1 MGHGVPDRLERRLG
15 LADAV
20 VIGLGS
26 MLGAGV
32 FAAVGP
38 AAGAA
43 GSWLLAG
50 LVLAGLVAYANAS
63 SSAALAAVYPE
74 SGGAYVYGRRR
85 LGPFWGFLAGWA
97 FVAGK
102 LASCAA
108 MALTFGSY
116 VAPGLARPVAL
127 GGLAAV
133 TVANYLGVARTAAAT
148 RVVVAV
154 VLAALAAAVAGMLLG
169 GRADLGNLTSAGAW
183 PGGHGVLQ
191 AAGLLFFAFA
201 GYARVA
207 TLGEEVA
214 DPARTI
220 PRAVPLAPGIVLVVY
235 AVVAAA
241 ALLAVGPAALAA
253 SAAPLAD
260 AVAAGRLAGLEPVVR
275 VGAAVASL
283 GVLLSLQAGG
293 LLFFAFAGYARVATL
308 GEEVVD
314 PARTIPRAVRL
325 ALGIVLAIYAVVC
338 AAALLAVGPAALA
351 AAAAP
356 LADAVAAGRLAGL
369 EPVVRVG
376 AAVASLGVL
385 LSLQAGLSRTGF
397 AMASNRDLPG
407 VLAAVHPRY
416 RVPHRAE
423 LAVAGLVAVA
433 LVAVDLRGAIGF
445 SSTLV
450 LVYYAVANAAAWTLG
465 PAGGRWPRWRAGA
478 GLAGCLLL
486 AASLPV
492 TSVLAGAAVLGLGS
506 AVWAVRPARD
516 QPL

>member
-1 MGHGVPDRLERRLG
+1 MASPSGPESVPDRLDRRLG
-15 LADAV
+15 LTDAV
-20 VIGLGS
+20 VVGLGA

-50 LVLAGLVAYANAS
+50 LLLAGMVAYANAT
-63 SSAALAAVYPE
+63 SSAALAAVHPE
-74 SGGAYVYGRRR
+74 SGGAYAYGRRR
-85 LGPFWGFLAGWA
+85 LGPFWGFMAGWA
-97 FVAGK
+97 FLAGK

-108 MALTFGSY
+108 MALTLGGY
-116 VAPGLARPVAL
+116 LAPGLARPVAL
-127 GGLAAV
+127 GGLVAV
-133 TVANYLGVARTAAAT
+133 TVANYLGVAKTAAAT

-154 VLAALAAAVAGMLLG
+154 VLAALATAVAGMLLG
-169 GRADLGNLTSAGAW
+169 GQADPANLAGSG
-183 PGGHGVLQ
+183 PGPGVYGVLQ

-201 GYARVA
+201 GYAR
-207 TLGEEVA
+207 L
-214 DPARTI
+214 
-220 PRAVPLAPGIVLVVY
+220 
-235 AVVAAA
+235 
-241 ALLAVGPAALAA
+241 
-253 SAAPLAD
+253 
-260 AVAAGRLAGLEPVVR
+260 
-275 VGAAVASL
+275 
-283 GVLLSLQAGG
+283 
-293 LLFFAFAGYARVATL
+293 ATL

-314 PARTIPRAVRL
+314 PARTIPRAVPL
-325 ALGIVLAIYAVVC
+325 ALGIALAVYAVVC

-351 AAAAP
+351 EAAAP

-369 EPVVRVG
+369 EPVVRLG

-397 AMASNRDLPG
+397 AMAANRDLPG
-407 VLAAVHPRY
+407 ALAAVHPRY

-433 LVAVDLRGAIGF
+433 VLAVDLRGAIGF

-450 LVYYAVANAAAWTLG
+450 LVYYAVANAAAWTLR
-465 PAGGRWPRWRAGA
+465 PAERRWPRWLAGA

-492 TSVLAGAAVLGLGS
+492 SSVLAGAAVLGIGA
-506 AVWAVRPARD
+506 AVWVVRRGRR
-516 QPL
+516 QPS

>member
-1 MGHGVPDRLERRLG
+1 MADRLERRLG
-15 LADAV
+15 LTDAV
-20 VIGLGS
+20 VIGLGA

-32 FAAVGP
+32 FSAVGP

-50 LVLAGLVAYANAS
+50 LGLAGVVAYANAS

-97 FVAGK
+97 FLAGK

-108 MALTFGSY
+108 MALTLGSY

-133 TVANYLGVARTAAAT
+133 TVANYLGVARTAGAT
-148 RVVVAV
+148 RVVVTV
-154 VLAALAAAVAGMLLG
+154 VVAALAAAVAGMLFG
-169 GRADLGNLTSAGAW
+169 GGAEAGNLTSAGAW
-183 PGGHGVLQ
+183 PGSHGV
-191 AAGLLFFAFA
+191 
-201 GYARVA
+201 
-207 TLGEEVA
+207 
-214 DPARTI
+214 
-220 PRAVPLAPGIVLVVY
+220 
-235 AVVAAA
+235 
-241 ALLAVGPAALAA
+241 
-253 SAAPLAD
+253 
-260 AVAAGRLAGLEPVVR
+260 
-275 VGAAVASL
+275 
-283 GVLLSLQAGG
+283 LQAGG

-325 ALGIVLAIYAVVC
+325 ALGIVLAIYVVVC
-338 AAALLAVGPAALA
+338 AAALLAVGPAALD

-397 AMASNRDLPG
+397 AMAANHDLPV

-433 LVAVDLRGAIGF
+433 LLAVDLRGAIGF

-465 PAGGRWPRWRAGA
+465 PAGRRWPRWRAGA

-492 TSVLAGAAVLGLGS
+492 TSVLAGAAVLGLGTTL
-506 AVWAVRPARD
+506 WAVRPARD

>member
-1 MGHGVPDRLERRLG
+1 MGGFGMGDRLERRLG
-15 LADAV
+15 LSDAV
-20 VIGLGS
+20 VIGLGA

-43 GSWLLAG
+43 GSWLLVG
-50 LVLAGLVAYANAS
+50 LGLAGVVAYANAS

-97 FVAGK
+97 FLAGK

-108 MALTFGSY
+108 MALTLGGY

-154 VLAALAAAVAGMLLG
+154 VLAALAAAVAGMLFG
-169 GRADLGNLTSAGAW
+169 GQADLGNLRS
-183 PGGHGVLQ
+183 PGSGPGWYGVLQ
-191 AAGLLFFAFA
+191 AGGLLFFAFA

-220 PRAVPLAPGIVLVVY
+220 PRAVRLALGIVLAVY
-235 AVVAAA
+235 ALVCAA

-275 VGAAVASL
+275 
-283 GVLLSLQAGG
+283 
-293 LLFFAFAGYARVATL
+293 
-308 GEEVVD
+308 
-314 PARTIPRAVRL
+314 I
-325 ALGIVLAIYAVVC
+325 
-338 AAALLAVGPAALA
+338 
-351 AAAAP
+351 
-356 LADAVAAGRLAGL
+356 
-369 EPVVRVG
+369 G

-397 AMASNRDLPG
+397 AMAANHDLPG

-433 LVAVDLRGAIGF
+433 VLTVDLRGAIGF

-465 PAGGRWPRWRAGA
+465 QGRRRWPRWRAGA

-492 TSVLAGAAVLGLGS
+492 TSVLAGVAVLGMGTIL
-506 AVWAVRPARD
+506 WTVRPARD

>member
-1 MGHGVPDRLERRLG
+1 MGGFGMGDRLERRLG
-15 LADAV
+15 LSDAV
-20 VIGLGS
+20 VIGLGA

-43 GSWLLAG
+43 GSWLLVG
-50 LVLAGLVAYANAS
+50 LGLAGVVAYANAS

-97 FVAGK
+97 FLAGK

-108 MALTFGSY
+108 MALTLGGY

-154 VLAALAAAVAGMLLG
+154 VLAALAAAVAGMLFG
-169 GRADLGNLTSAGAW
+169 GQADLGNLRS
-183 PGGHGVLQ
+183 PGSGPGWYGVLQ
-191 AAGLLFFAFA
+191 AGGLLFFAFA

-220 PRAVPLAPGIVLVVY
+220 PRAVRLALGIVLAVY
-235 AVVAAA
+235 AVVCAA

-283 GVLLSLQAGG
+283 GVLLSLQAG
-293 LLFFAFAGYARVATL
+293 
-308 GEEVVD
+308 
-314 PARTIPRAVRL
+314 
-325 ALGIVLAIYAVVC
+325 
-338 AAALLAVGPAALA
+338 
-351 AAAAP
+351 
-356 LADAVAAGRLAGL
+356 
-369 EPVVRVG
+369 
-376 AAVASLGVL
+376 
-385 LSLQAGLSRTGF
+385 LSRTGF
-397 AMASNRDLPG
+397 AMAANHDLPG

-433 LVAVDLRGAIGF
+433 VLTVDLRGAIGF

-465 PAGGRWPRWRAGA
+465 QGRRRWPRWRAGA

-492 TSVLAGAAVLGLGS
+492 TSVLAGVAVLGMGTIL
-506 AVWAVRPARD
+506 WTVRPARD

>member
-1 MGHGVPDRLERRLG
+1 MASPSGPESLPDRLDRRLG
-15 LADAV
+15 LTDAV
-20 VIGLGS
+20 VVGLGA

-50 LVLAGLVAYANAS
+50 LLLAGMVAYANAT
-63 SSAALAAVYPE
+63 SSAALAAVHPE
-74 SGGAYVYGRRR
+74 SGGAYAYGRRR
-85 LGPFWGFLAGWA
+85 LGPFWGFMAGWA
-97 FVAGK
+97 FLAGK

-108 MALTFGSY
+108 MALTLGGY
-116 VAPGLARPVAL
+116 LAPGLARPVAL

-133 TVANYLGVARTAAAT
+133 TVANYLGVAKTAAAT

-154 VLAALAAAVAGMLLG
+154 VLAALATAVAGMLLG
-169 GRADLGNLTSAGAW
+169 GQADPANLTG
-183 PGGHGVLQ
+183 PGPGVYGVLQ
-191 AAGLLFFAFA
+191 AA
-201 GYARVA
+201 
-207 TLGEEVA
+207 
-214 DPARTI
+214 
-220 PRAVPLAPGIVLVVY
+220 
-235 AVVAAA
+235 
-241 ALLAVGPAALAA
+241 
-253 SAAPLAD
+253 
-260 AVAAGRLAGLEPVVR
+260 
-275 VGAAVASL
+275 
-283 GVLLSLQAGG
+283 G

-314 PARTIPRAVRL
+314 PARTIPRAVPL
-325 ALGIVLAIYAVVC
+325 ALGIALAVYAVVC
-338 AAALLAVGPAALA
+338 ASALLAVGPAALA

-369 EPVVRVG
+369 EPVVRLG
-376 AAVASLGVL
+376 AAVAALGVL

-397 AMASNRDLPG
+397 AMAANRDLPG
-407 VLAAVHPRY
+407 SLAAVHPRY

-433 LVAVDLRGAIGF
+433 VLTVDLRGAIGF

-465 PAGGRWPRWRAGA
+465 PGERRWPRWLAGA

-492 TSVLAGAAVLGLGS
+492 SSVLAGTAVLGVGA
-506 AVWAVRPARD
+506 AVWVVRRSRR
-516 QPL
+516 QPS

>member
-1 MGHGVPDRLERRLG
+1 MRGNLPGGGSGPDRLERRLG
-15 LADAV
+15 VADAV

-50 LVLAGLVAYANAS
+50 LALAGAVAYANAS

-74 SGGAYVYGRRR
+74 SGGTYVYGRRR

-97 FVAGK
+97 FLAGK

-108 MALTFGSY
+108 MALTLGSY
-116 VAPGLARPVAL
+116 VAPGMARPVAL
-127 GGLAAV
+127 AGLAAV
-133 TVANYLGVARTAAAT
+133 TVANYLGVHRTVAAT
-148 RVVVAV
+148 RVVVGV

-169 GRADLGNLTSAGAW
+169 GQADLANLTTRAGGGAGAY
-183 PGGHGVLQ
+183 GVLQ

-220 PRAVPLAPGIVLVVY
+220 PRAVPLA
-235 AVVAAA
+235 
-241 ALLAVGPAALAA
+241 
-253 SAAPLAD
+253 
-260 AVAAGRLAGLEPVVR
+260 
-275 VGAAVASL
+275 
-283 GVLLSLQAGG
+283 
-293 LLFFAFAGYARVATL
+293 
-308 GEEVVD
+308 
-314 PARTIPRAVRL
+314 
-325 ALGIVLAIYAVVC
+325 LGIVLAVYAVVC
-338 AAALLAVGPAALA
+338 AAALLAAGPAALA
-351 AAAAP
+351 TSPAP
-356 LADAVAAGRLAGL
+356 LAEAVGAGGLAGL
-369 EPVVRVG
+369 EPVVRGG

-397 AMASNRDLPG
+397 AMAANHDLPAA
-407 VLAAVHPRY
+407 LAAVHPRY

-423 LAVAGLVAVA
+423 LAVAA
-433 LVAVDLRGAIGF
+433 LVGLALLAVDLRGAIGF

-450 LVYYAVANAAAWTLG
+450 LVYYAVTNAAAWTLESSE
-465 PAGGRWPRWRAGA
+465 RRRRRWRAGA
-478 GLAGCLLL
+478 GLAGCLVL
-486 AASLPV
+486 AVSLPAA
-492 TSVLAGAAVLGLGS
+492 SVLAGAVVLGVGA
-506 AVWAVRPARD
+506 AVWAVLAGSRRGSGGSGALP
-516 QPL
+516 PG

>member
-1 MGHGVPDRLERRLG
+1 VGHGVPDRLERRLG

-154 VLAALAAAVAGMLLG
+154 VLAALAVAVAGMLLG

-220 PRAVPLAPGIVLVVY
+220 PRAVPLALGIVLAVY

-275 VGAAVASL
+275 L
-283 GVLLSLQAGG
+283 
-293 LLFFAFAGYARVATL
+293 
-308 GEEVVD
+308 
-314 PARTIPRAVRL
+314 
-325 ALGIVLAIYAVVC
+325 
-338 AAALLAVGPAALA
+338 
-351 AAAAP
+351 
-356 LADAVAAGRLAGL
+356 
-369 EPVVRVG
+369 G

-397 AMASNRDLPG
+397 AMAANHDLPAT
-407 VLAAVHPRY
+407 LAAVHPRY

-433 LVAVDLRGAIGF
+433 LLAVDLRGAIGF

-450 LVYYAVANAAAWTLG
+450 LVYYALANAAAWTLG
-465 PAGGRWPRWRAGA
+465 PGGRRWRAGA

-486 AASLPV
+486 AASLPAA
-492 TSVLAGAAVLGLGS
+492 SVLAGVAVLGAG
-506 AVWAVRPARD
+506 AAAWAVRAARPSRD

>member
-1 MGHGVPDRLERRLG
+1 MTDRLERRLG
-15 LADAV
+15 LTDAV
-20 VIGLGS
+20 VIGLGA

-32 FAAVGP
+32 FSAVGP

-50 LVLAGLVAYANAS
+50 LGLAGAVAYANAS

-97 FVAGK
+97 FLAGK

-108 MALTFGSY
+108 MALTLGGY

-127 GGLAAV
+127 AGLAAV
-133 TVANYLGVARTAAAT
+133 TVANYLGVARTAGAT

-154 VLAALAAAVAGMLLG
+154 VLAALAVAVAGMLFG
-169 GRADLGNLTSAGAW
+169 GRADPGNLAS
-183 PGGHGVLQ
+183 PGSGPGWHGVLQ
-191 AAGLLFFAFA
+191 AGGLLFFAFA

-207 TLGEEVA
+207 TLGEEVT

-220 PRAVPLAPGIVLVVY
+220 PRAVSLALGIVLAVYVV
-235 AVVAAA
+235 VCAA

-275 VGAAVASL
+275 A
-283 GVLLSLQAGG
+283 
-293 LLFFAFAGYARVATL
+293 
-308 GEEVVD
+308 
-314 PARTIPRAVRL
+314 
-325 ALGIVLAIYAVVC
+325 
-338 AAALLAVGPAALA
+338 
-351 AAAAP
+351 
-356 LADAVAAGRLAGL
+356 
-369 EPVVRVG
+369 G

-397 AMASNRDLPG
+397 AMAANHDLPG
-407 VLAAVHPRY
+407 ALAAVHPRY

-423 LAVAGLVAVA
+423 LAVAGLVAAA
-433 LVAVDLRGAIGF
+433 LLAVDLRGAIGF

-465 PAGGRWPRWRAGA
+465 PAGRRWPRWRAGA
-478 GLAGCLLL
+478 GLAGCLVL

-492 TSVLAGAAVLGLGS
+492 TSVLAGAAVLGAGAAL
-506 AVWAVRPARD
+506 WAVRAARA

>member
-1 MGHGVPDRLERRLG
+1 MPDRLDRRLG

-20 VIGLGS
+20 VLGLGS

-32 FAAVGP
+32 FSAVGP

-50 LVLAGLVAYANAS
+50 LVVAGLVAYANAT

-97 FVAGK
+97 FLGGK

-108 MALTFGSY
+108 MALTLGSY
-116 VAPGLARPVAL
+116 LAPGLARPVAL
-127 GGLAAV
+127 GGLAAA
-133 TVANYLGVARTAAAT
+133 TVANYRGVARTAAAT
-148 RVVVAV
+148 RVVVV
-154 VLAALAAAVAGMLLG
+154 LVLAALAVAVAGMLLG
-169 GRADLGNLTSAGAW
+169 GQAAPANLAGPGGW
-183 PGGHGVLQ
+183 PGPHGVLQ

-201 GYARVA
+201 GYARIA

-220 PRAVPLAPGIVLVVY
+220 PRAVPLA
-235 AVVAAA
+235 
-241 ALLAVGPAALAA
+241 
-253 SAAPLAD
+253 
-260 AVAAGRLAGLEPVVR
+260 
-275 VGAAVASL
+275 
-283 GVLLSLQAGG
+283 
-293 LLFFAFAGYARVATL
+293 
-308 GEEVVD
+308 
-314 PARTIPRAVRL
+314 
-325 ALGIVLAIYAVVC
+325 LGIVLAVYLVV
-338 AAALLAVGPAALA
+338 ATAALLAVGPAALA

-356 LADAVAAGRLAGL
+356 LADAVAAGRLAEL
-369 EPVVRVG
+369 APVVRAG
-376 AAVASLGVL
+376 AAVASFGVL

-397 AMASNRDLPG
+397 AMAANRDLPH
-407 VLAAVHPRY
+407 VLAAVHPRH

-423 LAVAGLVAVA
+423 LAVAALVAAAV
-433 LVAVDLRGAIGF
+433 LAVDLRGAIGF

-465 PAGGRWPRWRAGA
+465 PGERRRPRWLAGT

-486 AASLPV
+486 AASLPAA
-492 TSVLAGAAVLGLGS
+492 SLLAGAAMLAVGTV
-506 AVWAVRPARD
+506 VWAVRRARG
-516 QPL
+516 QPS

>member
-1 MGHGVPDRLERRLG
+1 MGDRLERRLG
-15 LADAV
+15 LTDAV
-20 VIGLGS
+20 VIGLGA

-32 FAAVGP
+32 FSAVGP

-43 GSWLLAG
+43 GSWLLVG
-50 LVLAGLVAYANAS
+50 LGLAGMVAYANAS

-97 FVAGK
+97 FLAGK
-102 LASCAA
+102 LASCTA
-108 MALTFGSY
+108 MALTLGSY

-154 VLAALAAAVAGMLLG
+154 VVAALVAAVAGMLLG
-169 GRADLGNLTSAGAW
+169 GRADPGNLTSAGTW
-183 PGGHGVLQ
+183 PGAHGV
-191 AAGLLFFAFA
+191 
-201 GYARVA
+201 
-207 TLGEEVA
+207 
-214 DPARTI
+214 
-220 PRAVPLAPGIVLVVY
+220 
-235 AVVAAA
+235 
-241 ALLAVGPAALAA
+241 
-253 SAAPLAD
+253 
-260 AVAAGRLAGLEPVVR
+260 
-275 VGAAVASL
+275 
-283 GVLLSLQAGG
+283 LQAGG

-325 ALGIVLAIYAVVC
+325 ALGIVLVIYAVVC
-338 AAALLAVGPAALA
+338 TAALLAVGPAGLA
-351 AAAAP
+351 SSAAP

-397 AMASNRDLPG
+397 AMAANRDLPG
-407 VLAAVHPRY
+407 GLAAVHPRY

-423 LAVAGLVAVA
+423 LAVAGVVAVA
-433 LVAVDLRGAIGF
+433 LLAVDLRGAIGF

-465 PAGGRWPRWRAGA
+465 PAGRRWRAGA

-492 TSVLAGAAVLGLGS
+492 TSVLAGAAVLGLGA
-506 AVWAVRPARD
+506 AVWAARPVRD